1 MGNKVLERLA
11 AERDRAKEQVN
22 EILAGVETDERDPS
36 DAERSLIARQ
46 SERVAE
52 LEPQIE
58 QLVAWEEQQANS
70 RDVHGVLARAA
81 RVTVT
86 VDDTGDGNGGPRGTG
101 GAPPVIHRTAGQFIV
116 DYLRA
121 RGGMRDPGG
130 REASPDPL
138 AIERMGPWLQRALEN
153 QTTADTPG
161 LLPEPIIGDVLGQKQ
176 AVQPFL
182 TSIGG
187 ARPMG
192 GIPGKTFSR
201 PKITQHTLVG
211 LQTAEKTQLPS
222 RKMVIGGIP
231 FTKVTKG
238 GVVDISRQDID
249 WTVPSAWDI
258 LLRDLAAVYGEEVE
272 EEVAADAAAKAASG
286 PVAVAENT
294 LEGWAAALYEGAA
307 AVFSATMPR
316 RLPNRIWMSLDVW
329 AQAGPIIDVA
339 VIKAGTQIAELMSTQ
354 GVASFAG
361 NVFALP
367 RFVVPSWPA
376 GTCLIGVDSA
386 YECYEEV
393 VGVLS
398 AVEPALFG
406 VQVAYGGY
414 VAFNAVEPLGM
425 CKITPPV
432 TVP

>member
-1 MGNKVLERLA
+1 MGNKVLERMVTERDQIEAQVKEMLA
-11 AERDRAKEQVN
+11 AIEA
-22 EILAGVETDERDPS
+22 DERDPS
-36 DAERSLIARQ
+36 DAERALIARQ
-46 SERVAE
+46 KARREE
-52 LEPQIE
+52 LEPQIVE
-58 QLVAWEEQQANS
+58 LVEWEEQTNAS
-70 RDVHGVLARAA
+70 RDVHAILNRAT
-81 RVTVT
+81 RVTVD
-86 VDDTGDGNGGPRGTG
+86 VIDGDGNGQRPPGGT
-101 GAPPVIHRTAGQFIV
+101 PPVLHRSAGAFIV

-121 RGGMRDPGG
+121 RGGMRSYDG
-130 REASPDPL
+130 REAPPDPL
-138 AIERMGPWLQRALEN
+138 AIERMGPWLQRAIEN

-161 LLPEPIIGDVLGQKQ
+161 LLPEPIIGDVLGQK
-176 AVQPFL
+176 ALVQPFL

-187 ARPMG
+187 ARSMG

-211 LQTAEKTQLPS
+211 LQTAEKTELPS
-222 RKMVIGGIP
+222 RKMIIGGVP

-238 GVVDISRQDID
+238 GVIDISRQDID

-272 EEVAADAAAKAASG
+272 EEVAADAAAKAGGG
-286 PVAVAENT
+286 PVAVTANT
-294 LEGWAAALYEGAA
+294 LEAWAAALYEGAA
-307 AVFSATMPR
+307 LVYAATTPK

-339 VIKAGTQIAELMSTQ
+339 VIQAGAQVGELLSTQ
-354 GVASFAG
+354 GASSFAG

-367 RFVVPSWPA
+367 RFVVPSWPD
-376 GTCLIGVDSA
+376 GTCVIGVDSA
-386 YECYEEV
+386 YEAYEEV

-414 VAFNAVEPLGM
+414 VAFNAVEPEGM

-432 TVP
+432 VTP